1 MLLNLSVVRA
11 DREKGMKR
19 FKGCLAIFIIA
30 ALCLCSSAAQASQS
44 EVDRLKQ
51 ESEKAKGT
59 VNELNDKRKQVEGTK
74 QQLEGQADSLSG
86 QISNLN
92 NQISNVT
99 GEISETEEDIAKVEA
114 DIDVLKEQL
123 EQNQASLDA
132 QKESMKLRIQY
143 MYENR
148 TTNTLV
154 NFLES
159 GSISEFLQRLEYM
172 AQITAYDQKAVEK
185 FEATQK
191 EIEDTKSA
199 IEEKGQELNAYQDNL
214 ESKKTQLGVLVG
226 DTSAALNIT
235 NSQIADTQAAIEQ
248 IEKQLQEAKDYEK
261 RIQKQYQDAQV
272 ALAEKLAGEHGGYS
286 GGYSTSD
293 EETLILAALIQAEAA
308 NQGDAGRL
316 AVGSVV
322 MNRVASS
329 KFPNTVSGVIYASG
343 QFAPVTSGRV
353 ALILAEG
360 PNSACQYA
368 AAQAIAGN
376 TNTDALFFCTYTYAQ
391 NLHDS
396 QVAAGQSGFLDRT
409 EGTTINAHYFY
420 NYK

>member
-1 MLLNLSVVRA
+1 
-11 DREKGMKR
+11 MKKIR
-19 FKGCLAIFIIA
+19 GCLAILLLL
-30 ALCLCSSAAQASQS
+30 ALCFSNTYVQASQS
-44 EVDRLKQ
+44 EVDRLKE
-51 ESEKAKGT
+51 ESQKASDT
-59 VNELNDKRKQVEGTK
+59 VNQINDTKKQVEEAKG
-74 QQLEGQADSLSG
+74 QLENQANTLSG
-86 QISNLN
+86 QITSLN
-92 NQISNVT
+92 NQITTVT
-99 GEISETEEDIAKVEA
+99 GEISETEEDIAEVEA
-114 DIDVLKEQL
+114 DIEVLNQTL
-123 EQNQASLDA
+123 EETQESLDS

-143 MYENR
+143 MYENK

-159 GSISEFLQRLEYM
+159 GSISGFLQRLEYM
-172 AQITAYDQKAVEK
+172 SQITSYDQNAIAK
-185 FEATQK
+185 FEETQK
-191 EIEDTKSA
+191 QLEETKTA
-199 IEEKGQELNAYQDNL
+199 IEEKQQELSAYQDNL
-214 ESKKTQLGVLVG
+214 TSKKSQLGTLVSS
-226 DTSAALNIT
+226 TTTALNTT

-248 IEKQLQEAKDYEK
+248 LEQQLEEAKEYEK
-261 RIQKQYQDAQV
+261 KIQKQYQDAQV
-272 ALAEKLAGEHGGYS
+272 ALAQKLAGEHGGYK
-286 GGYSTSD
+286 GGYSTTD
-293 EETLILAALIQAEAA
+293 EETLVLAALIQAEAA

-329 KFPNTVSGVIYASG
+329 KFPNTVSGVVYASG

-391 NLHDS
+391 SLHES

-409 EGTTINAHYFY
+409 SGTVINAHYFY
-420 NYK
+420 NYN

>member
-1 MLLNLSVVRA
+1 
-11 DREKGMKR
+11 MKKFR
-19 FKGCLAIFIIA
+19 GCLAMLILATVCI
-30 ALCLCSSAAQASQS
+30 CSSSAQASQS

-51 ESEKAKGT
+51 ESENASNA
-59 VNELNDKRKQVEGTK
+59 VNQINDTKKQVEDAK
-74 QQLEGQADSLSG
+74 EQLEDQADSLSG
-86 QISNLN
+86 QITSLN
-92 NQISNVT
+92 NQITTVT
-99 GEISETEEDIAKVEA
+99 GEISATEEDIATVEA
-114 DIDVLKEQL
+114 DIETLNQQL
-123 EQNQASLDA
+123 ADTQASLDE
-132 QKESMKLRIQY
+132 QKEYMKVRIQY
-143 MYENR
+143 MYENQS
-148 TTNTLV
+148 TNTLV

-159 GSISEFLQRLEYM
+159 GSMADFLARLEYA

-185 FEATQK
+185 FEATEQQL
-191 EIEDTKSA
+191 EETKAA
-199 IEEKGQELNAYQDNL
+199 IQEKSEELSAYQDNL
-214 ESKKTQLGVLVG
+214 ESKKTQLGTLVSS
-226 DTSAALNIT
+226 TSTALNTT
-235 NSQIADTQAAIEQ
+235 NSQIAVTQEAIAEL
-248 IEKQLQEAKDYEK
+248 EKQLEEAKAYEQK
-261 RIQKQYQDAQV
+261 IQKQYQDAQV
-272 ALAEKLAGEHGGYS
+272 ALAEKLAGEQGGYS
-286 GGYSTSD
+286 GGYSTTD
-293 EETLILAALIQAEAA
+293 EETLLLAALIQAEAA

-353 ALILAEG
+353 AIILAEG

-391 NLHDS
+391 ALHES

-409 EGTTINAHYFY
+409 AGTVINAHYFY

>member
-1 MLLNLSVVRA
+1 
-11 DREKGMKR
+11 MKR
-19 FKGCLAIFIIA
+19 FKGCLAIVLIA
-30 ALCLCSSAAQASQS
+30 VLCLSSSAQASQS
-44 EVDRLKQ
+44 EVDRLKE
-51 ESEKAKGT
+51 ESQKASDAVKDI
-59 VNELNDKRKQVEGTK
+59 NNQKQQVEGAK
-74 QQLEGQADSLSG
+74 QQLEGQANSLTG

-99 GEISETEEDIAKVEA
+99 GEISETEADIAEVEA
-114 DIDVLKEQL
+114 DIATLNEQL
-123 EQNQASLDA
+123 ELTQASLDS

-143 MYENR
+143 MYENKS
-148 TTNTLV
+148 TNTLI
-154 NFLES
+154 NFLEC

-172 AQITAYDQKAVEK
+172 AEITAYDQAAVEK
-185 FEATQK
+185 FAATQK

-199 IEEKGQELNAYQDNL
+199 IEEKGQQLSVYQDNL
-214 ESKKTQLGVLVG
+214 KSKKSQLGVLVS
-226 DTSAALNIT
+226 DTSTALNVT

-248 IEKQLQEAKDYEK
+248 LEKQLDDAKAYEK

-272 ALAEKLAGEHGGYS
+272 ALAEKLAGEHGGYT

-329 KFPNTVSGVIYASG
+329 KFPNTVSGVVYASG

-391 NLHDS
+391 ALHDS

-409 EGTTINAHYFY
+409 SGTTINAHYFY
-420 NYK
+420 NYL

>member
-1 MLLNLSVVRA
+1 
-11 DREKGMKR
+11 MKR
-19 FKGCLAIFIIA
+19 FKGCLAIVLIA
-30 ALCLCSSAAQASQS
+30 VLCLSSSAQASQS
-44 EVDRLKQ
+44 EVDRLKE
-51 ESEKAKGT
+51 ESQKASDAVKDI
-59 VNELNDKRKQVEGTK
+59 NNQKQQVEGAK
-74 QQLEGQADSLSG
+74 QQLEGQANSLTG

-99 GEISETEEDIAKVEA
+99 GEISETEADIAEVEA
-114 DIDVLKEQL
+114 DIATLNEQL
-123 EQNQASLDA
+123 ELTQASLDS

-143 MYENR
+143 MYENKS
-148 TTNTLV
+148 TNTLI
-154 NFLES
+154 NFLEC

-172 AQITAYDQKAVEK
+172 AEITAYDQAAVEK
-185 FEATQK
+185 FAATQK

-199 IEEKGQELNAYQDNL
+199 IEEKGQQLSAYQDNL
-214 ESKKTQLGVLVG
+214 KSQKSQLGVLVS
-226 DTSAALNIT
+226 DTSTALNVT

-248 IEKQLQEAKDYEK
+248 LEKQLDDAKAYEK

-272 ALAEKLAGEHGGYS
+272 ALAEKLAGEHGGYT

-329 KFPNTVSGVIYASG
+329 KFPNTVSGVVYASG

-391 NLHDS
+391 ALHDS

-409 EGTTINAHYFY
+409 SGTTINAHYFY
-420 NYK
+420 NYL

>member
-1 MLLNLSVVRA
+1 
-11 DREKGMKR
+11 MKKFR
-19 FKGCLAIFIIA
+19 GCLAVLILATVCI
-30 ALCLCSSAAQASQS
+30 CSSSAQASQS

-51 ESEKAKGT
+51 ESENASNA
-59 VNELNDKRKQVEGTK
+59 VNQINDTKKQVEDAK
-74 QQLEGQADSLSG
+74 EQLEDQADSLSG
-86 QISNLN
+86 QITSLN
-92 NQISNVT
+92 NQITTVT
-99 GEISETEEDIAKVEA
+99 GEISATEEDIATVEA
-114 DIDVLKEQL
+114 DMETLNQQL
-123 EQNQASLDA
+123 ADTQASLDE
-132 QKESMKLRIQY
+132 QKEYMKVRIQY
-143 MYENR
+143 MYENQS
-148 TTNTLV
+148 TNTLV

-159 GSISEFLQRLEYM
+159 GSMADFLSRLEYA

-185 FEATQK
+185 FEATEQQL
-191 EIEDTKSA
+191 EETKAA
-199 IEEKGQELNAYQDNL
+199 IQEKSEELSAYQENL
-214 ESKKTQLGVLVG
+214 ESKKTQLGTLVSS
-226 DTSAALNIT
+226 TSTALNTT
-235 NSQIADTQAAIEQ
+235 NSQIAVTQEAIAEL
-248 IEKQLQEAKDYEK
+248 EKQLEEAKAYEQK
-261 RIQKQYQDAQV
+261 IQKQYQDAQV

-286 GGYSTSD
+286 GGYSTTD
-293 EETLILAALIQAEAA
+293 EETLLLAALIQAEAA

-353 ALILAEG
+353 AIILAEG

-391 NLHDS
+391 ALHES
-396 QVAAGQSGFLDRT
+396 QVAAGQAGFLDRT
-409 EGTTINAHYFY
+409 AGTVINAHYFY

>member
-1 MLLNLSVVRA
+1 
-11 DREKGMKR
+11 MKR
-19 FKGCLAIFIIA
+19 FKGCLAIVLIA
-30 ALCLCSSAAQASQS
+30 VLCLSSSAQASQS
-44 EVDRLKQ
+44 EVDRLKE
-51 ESEKAKGT
+51 ESQKASDAVKDI
-59 VNELNDKRKQVEGTK
+59 NNQKQQVEGAK
-74 QQLEGQADSLSG
+74 QQLEGQANSLTG

-99 GEISETEEDIAKVEA
+99 GEISETEADIAEVEA
-114 DIDVLKEQL
+114 DIATLNEQL
-123 EQNQASLDA
+123 ELTQASLDS

-143 MYENR
+143 MYENKS
-148 TTNTLV
+148 TNTLI
-154 NFLES
+154 NFLEC

-172 AQITAYDQKAVEK
+172 AEITAYDQAAVEK
-185 FEATQK
+185 FAATQK

-199 IEEKGQELNAYQDNL
+199 IEEKGQQLSAYQDNL
-214 ESKKTQLGVLVG
+214 KSKKSQLGVLVS
-226 DTSAALNIT
+226 DTSTALNVT

-248 IEKQLQEAKDYEK
+248 LEKQLDDAKAYEK

-329 KFPNTVSGVIYASG
+329 KFPNTVSGVVYASG

-353 ALILAEG
+353 ALILVEG

-368 AAQAIAGN
+368 ASQAIAGN

-391 NLHDS
+391 ALHDS

-409 EGTTINAHYFY
+409 SGTTINAHYFY
-420 NYK
+420 NYL

>member
-1 MLLNLSVVRA
+1 
-11 DREKGMKR
+11 MKR
-19 FKGCLAIFIIA
+19 FKGCLAIVLIA
-30 ALCLCSSAAQASQS
+30 VLCLSSSAQASQS
-44 EVDRLKQ
+44 EVDRLKE
-51 ESEKAKGT
+51 ESQKASDAVKDI
-59 VNELNDKRKQVEGTK
+59 NNQKQQVEGAK
-74 QQLEGQADSLSG
+74 QQLEGQANSLTG

-99 GEISETEEDIAKVEA
+99 GEISETEADIAEVEA
-114 DIDVLKEQL
+114 DIATLNEQL
-123 EQNQASLDA
+123 ELTQASLDS

-143 MYENR
+143 MYENKS
-148 TTNTLV
+148 TNTLI
-154 NFLES
+154 NFLEC

-172 AQITAYDQKAVEK
+172 AEITAYDQAAVEK
-185 FEATQK
+185 FAATQK

-199 IEEKGQELNAYQDNL
+199 IEEKGQQLSAYQDNL
-214 ESKKTQLGVLVG
+214 KSKKSQLGVLVS
-226 DTSAALNIT
+226 DTSTALNVT

-248 IEKQLQEAKDYEK
+248 LEKQLDDAKAYEK

-272 ALAEKLAGEHGGYS
+272 ALAEKLAGEHGGYT

-329 KFPNTVSGVIYASG
+329 KFPNTVSGVVYASG

-391 NLHDS
+391 ALHDS

-409 EGTTINAHYFY
+409 SGTTINAHYFY
-420 NYK
+420 NYL

>member
-1 MLLNLSVVRA
+1 
-11 DREKGMKR
+11 MKR
-19 FKGCLAIFIIA
+19 FKGCLAIVLIA
-30 ALCLCSSAAQASQS
+30 VLCLSSSAQASQS
-44 EVDRLKQ
+44 EVDRLKE
-51 ESEKAKGT
+51 ESQKASDAVKDI
-59 VNELNDKRKQVEGTK
+59 NNQKQQVEGAK
-74 QQLEGQADSLSG
+74 QQLEGQANSLTG
-86 QISNLN
+86 QITNLN

-99 GEISETEEDIAKVEA
+99 GEISETEADIAEVEA
-114 DIDVLKEQL
+114 DIATLNEQL
-123 EQNQASLDA
+123 ELTQASLDS

-143 MYENR
+143 MYENKS
-148 TTNTLV
+148 TNTLI
-154 NFLES
+154 NFLEC

-172 AQITAYDQKAVEK
+172 AEITAYDQAAVEK
-185 FEATQK
+185 FAATQK

-199 IEEKGQELNAYQDNL
+199 IEEKGQQLSAYQDNL
-214 ESKKTQLGVLVG
+214 KSKKSQLGVLVS
-226 DTSAALNIT
+226 DTSSALNVT

-248 IEKQLQEAKDYEK
+248 LEKQLDDAKAYEK

-272 ALAEKLAGEHGGYS
+272 ALAEKLAGEHGGYT

-329 KFPNTVSGVIYASG
+329 KFPNTVSGVVYASG

-391 NLHDS
+391 ALHDS

-409 EGTTINAHYFY
+409 SGTTINAHYFY
-420 NYK
+420 NYL

>member
-1 MLLNLSVVRA
+1 
-11 DREKGMKR
+11 MKR
-19 FKGCLAIFIIA
+19 FKGCLAIVLIA
-30 ALCLCSSAAQASQS
+30 VLCLSSSAQASQS
-44 EVDRLKQ
+44 EVDRLKE
-51 ESEKAKGT
+51 ESQKASDAVKDI
-59 VNELNDKRKQVEGTK
+59 NNQKQQVEGAK
-74 QQLEGQADSLSG
+74 QQLEGQANSLTG

-99 GEISETEEDIAKVEA
+99 GEISETEADIAEVEA
-114 DIDVLKEQL
+114 DIATLNEQL
-123 EQNQASLDA
+123 ELTQASLDS

-143 MYENR
+143 MYENKS
-148 TTNTLV
+148 TNTLI
-154 NFLES
+154 NFLEC

-172 AQITAYDQKAVEK
+172 AEITAYDQAAVEK
-185 FEATQK
+185 FAATQK

-199 IEEKGQELNAYQDNL
+199 IEEKGQQLSAYQDNL
-214 ESKKTQLGVLVG
+214 KSKKSQLGVLVS
-226 DTSAALNIT
+226 DTSTALNVT

-248 IEKQLQEAKDYEK
+248 LEKQLDDAKAYEK

-329 KFPNTVSGVIYASG
+329 KFPNTVSGVVYASG

-376 TNTDALFFCTYTYAQ
+376 INTDALFFCTYTYAQ
-391 NLHDS
+391 ALHDS

-409 EGTTINAHYFY
+409 SGTTINAHYFY
-420 NYK
+420 NYL